1 MKIVIDTNWLI
12 SYLIKTETSNLKL
25 LLTDTSASFIT
36 DEKQIKE
43 FLEKIYLP
51 RFRKYFEVELALE
64 FIKNFTKRADLIQV
78 SSEINV
84 CRDPKDNFLLALAK
98 DSKADFLITGDKD
111 LLVIGQFEQTI
122 ICTLC
127 SINLFSQEVNII
139 PKPVEMKVSNG
150 NFILSDKTV
159 FLENKD
165 ANHSISFFNDYLYRF
180 YGFQLKTVKN
190 AKENYIRLSVIAA
203 RKPISSEG
211 YIFNSDC

>member
-36 DEKQIKE
+36 AEKQIKE

-122 ICTLC
+122 ICTL
-127 SINLFSQEVNII
+127 QD
-139 PKPVEMKVSNG
+139 
-150 NFILSDKTV
+150 FI
-159 FLENKD
+159 KD
-165 ANHSISFFNDYLYRF
+165 HYH
-180 YGFQLKTVKN
+180 K
-190 AKENYIRLSVIAA
+190 
-203 RKPISSEG
+203 
-211 YIFNSDC
+211 